1 VSWSKS
7 YIWRTGEEAPRIW
20 EAIGQPGGLL
30 PNTAAQRGC
39 RAGRIE
45 PTAATHPTTLPRA
58 LQKMDMNDPNSQ
70 RVIAQ
75 LLAALQTTSAWR
87 CRRRERGRMITRD
100 CNIDTNPKT
109 GSHRFEPNFANII
122 NIG

>member
-45 PTAATHPTTLPRA
+45 PTAATHPT
-58 LQKMDMNDPNSQ
+58 QKPVATDLNQISQ
-70 RVIAQ
+70 IS
-75 LLAALQTTSAWR
+75 LISAEIW
-87 CRRRERGRMITRD
+87 
-100 CNIDTNPKT
+100 
-109 GSHRFEPNFANII
+109 FEFDFKI
-122 NIG
+122 